1 MSDLARTIRCW
12 HTRGEPYALATVT
25 AIAGSAP
32 RELGPAFAVDAE
44 GTAAGTISAGCIDA
58 DVYELCLGVLDTGL
72 EVCRRFDPDGQG
84 EPFAPRLP
92 CGGSIEVAVRRIDPR
107 TDPLPID
114 ERPADERPRLLIFGA
129 VQFADALATA
139 GKFLGYRVTVCD
151 ARPVFAT
158 RERVPDADEVIVEWP
173 HRYLATTPV
182 DAHTAICVLTH
193 DAKFDVP
200 ALVEALRS
208 EAGYVGALGSRRT
221 CADRTA
227 RLREAG
233 VDDDQLARLHSP
245 IGLDLG
251 GSTPQEVALSICA
264 EMVAA
269 MHGGSGRPL
278 RELDGALH
286 RQRAE
291 GAAPDRV
298 AGVLTGPR
306 NAGSD
311 QEGQSR
317 LAGGARG
324 TGPAGAA

>member
-1 MSDLARTIRCW
+1 MSDLAQTIRCW

-25 AIAGSAP
+25 AISGSAP
-32 RELGPAFAVDAE
+32 RELGPAFAVDAD

-58 DVYELCLGVLDTGL
+58 DVYELCLAVLDTGL
-72 EVCRRFDPDGQG
+72 EVRRRFDPDGQG
-84 EPFAPRLP
+84 EPFAPQLP
-92 CGGSIEVAVRRIDPR
+92 CGGSIEVAVRRVDPH

-114 ERPADERPRLLIFGA
+114 EQSADERPRLLIFGA

-158 RERVPDADEVIVEWP
+158 HERVPDADEVIVQWP

-208 EAGYVGALGSRRT
+208 EAGYIGALGSRRT

-264 EMVAA
+264 EIVAA
-269 MHGGSGRPL
+269 MRGGSGRPL
-278 RELDGALH
+278 RELEGALH
-286 RQRAE
+286 RQRAA
-291 GAAPDRV
+291 GATSPQPE
-298 AGVLTGPR
+298 LTGP
-306 NAGSD
+306 GS
-311 QEGQSR
+311 ERSGRIARGS
-317 LAGGARG
+317 LAGGA
-324 TGPAGAA
+324 GPAGGAAGAP